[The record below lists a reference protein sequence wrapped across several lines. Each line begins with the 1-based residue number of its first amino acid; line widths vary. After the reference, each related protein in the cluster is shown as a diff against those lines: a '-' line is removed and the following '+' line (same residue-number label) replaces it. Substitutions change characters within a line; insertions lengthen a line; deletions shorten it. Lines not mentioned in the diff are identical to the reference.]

1 MSLTLHIRRREC
13 RTLLPSARRE
23 LGPDDPC
30 VSKVHACCERRCV
43 RCDGRL
49 GQVGYTRRGTIG
61 ISSCSQLSSDES
73 LSADHQKLGLT
84 SRTSEVLAAAPE
96 ASLDPALEVDGV
108 RRYGTL
114 LLTADER
121 ADEAGVVR
129 NRYGLD
135 EVLHGCR
142 HGVVWCYAVNR
153 EEQ

>member
-1 MSLTLHIRRREC
+1 MDDSGRLATHDEGRSA
-13 RTLLPSARRE
+13 SARA
-23 LGPDDPC
+23 P
-30 VSKVHACCERRCV
+30 
-43 RCDGRL
+43 
-49 GQVGYTRRGTIG
+49 
-61 ISSCSQLSSDES
+61 SSHRTS
-73 LSADHQKLGLT
+73 LPRSDHQKLKLT
-84 SRTSEVLAAAPE
+84 SGTSEVLAAAPE